1 MSGIEAAFFGN
12 LNRDAERKTSGTGKA
27 YLRASLRVG
36 DGDKVQWINLTVFDH
51 EAIAHADKFLKGAAI
66 YAEGRL
72 TLDNWK
78 AADGADRHGLSV
90 LSWHC
95 RLAQIGRNKPKKKPA
110 ARRGQPGQR
119 RARLKRRRSN
129 GGELD
134 DEIPF

>member
-12 LNRDAERKTSGTGKA
+12 LNRDAERKTSGAGKA

-36 DGDKVQWINLTVFDH
+36 DGDKVQWINLTVFDQ

-72 TLDNWK
+72 TLDTWK
-78 AADGADRHGLSV
+78 GQDGVDRHGLSV

-95 RLAQIGRNKPKKKPA
+95 RLAQIGRNKPRKKTSSTTGQTNA
-110 ARRGQPGQR
+110 ATAQTPQR
-119 RARLKRRRSN
+119 AA
-129 GGELD
+129 ELD